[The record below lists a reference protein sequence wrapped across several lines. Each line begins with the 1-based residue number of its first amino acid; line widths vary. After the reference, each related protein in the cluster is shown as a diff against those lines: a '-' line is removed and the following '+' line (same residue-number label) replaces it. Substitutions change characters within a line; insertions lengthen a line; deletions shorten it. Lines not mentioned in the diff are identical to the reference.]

1 MTFTYAI
8 SNTPTDLTKVRY
20 YTGDTDSTAAI
31 WQDDE
36 INMVLALEGSV
47 GGAVVSLIKSIMR
60 KLANEPDMKA
70 DWLSVDW
77 RSSREQWAILL
88 AKAERDFG
96 LGWQD
101 ASSSQHS
108 YRPDTLQKEPPDY
121 DEEDS

>member
-1 MTFTYAI
+1 MTFTYTI
-8 SNTPTDLTKVRY
+8 STTPTDLTKVRY

-47 GGAVVSLIKSIMR
+47 GGAVVSLIKSILR
-60 KLANEPDMKA
+60 KLSAEPDMKA

-77 RSSREQWAILL
+77 RSSRETWLTML
-88 AKAERDFG
+88 GKAEQDFG

-101 ASSSQHS
+101 SSGGQHS
-108 YRPDTLQKEPPDY
+108 YRPDTLQKTAPDY
-121 DEEDS
+121 GEE

>member
-1 MTFTYAI
+1 MTFTYTI
-8 SNTPTDLTKVRY
+8 STTPTDLTKVRY

-47 GGAVVSLIKSIMR
+47 GAAVVSLIKSILR
-60 KLANEPDMKA
+60 KLSAEPDMKA

-77 RSSREQWAILL
+77 RSSRETWLTML
-88 AKAERDFG
+88 GKAEQDFG

-101 ASSSQHS
+101 SSGGQHS
-108 YRPDTLQKEPPDY
+108 YRPDTLQKTEPDY
-121 DEEDS
+121 GEE